1 MREKQKTMKLFS
13 VLILG
18 FFLTGCAAGLA
29 SIGTERATVGYT
41 TAIHKDLISLP
52 PPERKIVVAVYKFR
66 DQTGQYK
73 YHPQATTFSTAITQ
87 GTTSMLIKAL
97 EDSKWFEPIER
108 EGLPNLL
115 TERKIIR
122 STVEEYKHFQG
133 EQKDLPVLPPLMYAP
148 IMLEGGVIAYET
160 NVVTGG
166 LGVKYFGAG
175 GSADVRRD
183 QVTIYLRAVS
193 VKTGKILKSV
203 STTKSILSRGVDF
216 GIFRFVRLSRLLE
229 VEAGLTTNEP
239 PQMCV
244 LEAVEKA
251 VYDLIIEGT
260 IDKTWNLKNPEYI
273 KSSSFQNY
281 LKEKEETKKVVF
293 DKEGN
298 LVKLEK

>member
-73 YHPQATTFSTAITQ
+73 YHPQATTFSTAVTQ
-87 GTTSMLIKAL
+87 GTTPMLIKAL
-97 EDSKWFEPIER
+97 EDSGWFEPIER
-108 EGLPNLL
+108 EGLANLL

-122 STVEEYKHFQG
+122 STVEEYKHLKG

-148 IMLEGGVIAYET
+148 IMLEGGVLAYET

-193 VKTGKILKSV
+193 IKTGKILKSV